1 MVVGRGPTSNLG
13 YILAEMTTPKAVRL
27 GHTKSKTFRRV
38 NGQADK
44 VWNVLKRIN
53 DPELG
58 VSLVGLGLV
67 YKVEEKNGKVKIE
80 MSLTS
85 MGCPLFD
92 TIESEIKRKV
102 KKVSGVKD
110 VKVELV
116 WDPPWHKDMMNEEV
130 KAELGVD

>member
-1 MVVGRGPTSNLG
+1 MGKFAAGRS
-13 YILAEMTTPKAVRL
+13 AS
-27 GHTKSKTFRRV
+27 KSRK
-38 NGQADK
+38 N
-44 VWNVLKRIN
+44 
-53 DPELG
+53 
-58 VSLVGLGLV
+58 
-67 YKVEEKNGKVKIE
+67 KVEEKNGKVKIE

-85 MGCPLFD
+85 MGCPLFGS
-92 TIESEIKRKV
+92 IESEIKRKV

>member
-13 YILAEMTTPKAVRL
+13 YILAEMT
-27 GHTKSKTFRRV
+27 
-38 NGQADK
+38 DK
-44 VWNVLKRIN
+44 VWNVLKRII

-85 MGCPLFD
+85 MGCPLFGS
-92 TIESEIKRKV
+92 IESEIKRKV